1 MEVVFIPPLVLLIAV
16 GQTIAYRPIIG
27 NASKGAK
34 LHNRVK
40 GRVFAHEICSSKT
53 RNASPFH
60 LRIVAWFGF
69 CMECVAA
76 SRYLEQGEPVLP
88 NWQRRLYKAGIAVL

>member
-1 MEVVFIPPLVLLIAV
+1 MEVVFIPPIVLLRVA

-40 GRVFAHEICSSKT
+40 GWVFVHKISSSKT
-53 RNASPFH
+53 RNASAFC
-60 LRIVAWFGF
+60 LTIVAWFGF

-76 SRYLEQGEPVLP
+76 SRYLEQGEPVLA
-88 NWQRRLYKAGIAVL
+88 NWQKRLHEADIYVL

>member
-1 MEVVFIPPLVLLIAV
+1 MEVVLIPPLVLLIVV

-40 GRVFAHEICSSKT
+40 GWVFVHEICSSKT
-53 RNASPFH
+53 RNAVAFY
-60 LRIVAWFGF
+60 LRIVVWFSF

-76 SRYLEQGEPVLP
+76 SRYLEQGEPVLA
-88 NWQRRLYKAGIAVL
+88 NWQRRLHEAGIYVL